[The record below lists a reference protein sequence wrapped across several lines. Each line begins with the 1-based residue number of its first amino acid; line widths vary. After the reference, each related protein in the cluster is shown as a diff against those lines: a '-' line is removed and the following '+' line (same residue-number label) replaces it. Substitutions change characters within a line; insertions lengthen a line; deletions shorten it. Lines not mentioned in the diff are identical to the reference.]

1 MQTTQNSKLNGIVL
15 RLALL
20 IFIVVIL
27 YYGKTLLLPLVVAA
41 LLAMLL
47 NPVQEK
53 LKGWGLGNGLSIA
66 GAMLVL
72 VLFFGGIFAAIGQQ
86 AVAFGDNWPET
97 QEKLSTQLNRLRTDY
112 GLQGII
118 PKMGEKTDKSGG
130 EDLMEK
136 LPVSSDGVMAFLSGS
151 FGVLGDFMLMLI
163 YVILLLAQK
172 DRLREFVLRV
182 SPDEKRGVTHQ
193 TLNESRDI
201 VQNYLRGYVILIGIL
216 ATLYSVG
223 FLIIGMDYAVLIALL
238 VAVMAL
244 IPYIGNIIGGL
255 FAVALA
261 FSSGGGMTAVY
272 GVIATIGAAQ
282 LLESY
287 ILTPMIVGDEVSLN
301 PLTTIICVVGMSI
314 LWGPVGAIIAIPL
327 FAILRIV
334 FSHIPALEDYAYLI
348 GQEE

>member
-1 MQTTQNSKLNGIVL
+1 MQVTQNSKLYSVVL

-20 IFIVVIL
+20 IFLVVVL
-27 YYGKTLLLPLVVAA
+27 YYGKNLLLPLVVAA

-53 LKGWGLGNGLSIA
+53 LKSWGANNGVSIA

-86 AVAFGDNWPET
+86 AVSFGENWPET
-97 QEKLSTQLNRLRTDY
+97 QEKLSTKLNDMRTEY

-118 PKMGEKTDKSGG
+118 PKMSSSKSGESGSG
-130 EDLMEK
+130 ELIEK
-136 LPVSSDGVMAFLSGS
+136 IPVSGDNVMSFLSGS
-151 FGVLGDFMLMLI
+151 FGVLGDFLLMLI
-163 YVILLLAQK
+163 YVILLLSQK

-182 SPDEKRGVTHQ
+182 SPDEKRGVTHR
-193 TLNESRDI
+193 TLNESRDV
-201 VQNYLRGYVILIGIL
+201 VQKYLRGYVILIGIL
-216 ATLYSVG
+216 STLYSIG
-223 FLIIGMDYAVLIALL
+223 FLIVGMDYAVLIALL

-244 IPYIGNIIGGL
+244 IPYIGNIIGGT

-261 FSSGGGMTAVY
+261 FSSGGDMSAVW
-272 GVIATIGAAQ
+272 GVIITISAAQ

-287 ILTPMIVGDEVSLN
+287 VLTPMIVGDEVSLN
-301 PLTTIICVVGMSI
+301 PLATIICVVGMSI

-327 FAILRIV
+327 FAILRII
-334 FSHIPALEDYAYLI
+334 FSHIPALHDYAYLI
-348 GQEE
+348 GQE

>member
-1 MQTTQNSKLNGIVL
+1 MQVTQNSKLIGTVL
-15 RLALL
+15 RLTLL
-20 IFIVVIL
+20 ILVVVVL
-27 YYGKTLLLPLVVAA
+27 YYGKALLLPLVVAA

-47 NPVQEK
+47 NPIQEK
-53 LKGWGLGNGLSIA
+53 LKSWGLNNGLSIF

-72 VLFFGGIFAAIGQQ
+72 VIFFGGIFAAIGQQ
-86 AVAFGDNWPET
+86 AVAFGDNWPQT
-97 QEKLSTQLNRLRTDY
+97 QEKLSVQLNKLRSDY
-112 GLQGII
+112 GLQGVI
-118 PKMGEKTDKSGG
+118 PRLGTNEGKSGA
-130 EDLMEK
+130 DLMEK
-136 LPVSSDGVMAFLSGS
+136 LPVSSDGIMAFLSGS
-151 FGVLGDFMLMLI
+151 FGVLGDFLLMLI

-182 SPDEKRGVTHQ
+182 SPDEKRGITHR
-193 TLNESRDI
+193 TMNESRDI
-201 VQNYLRGYVILIGIL
+201 VQNYLRGYVILISIL
-216 ATLYSVG
+216 ATLYSIG
-223 FLIIGMDYAVLIALL
+223 FLIIGMEYAILIALL

-272 GVIATIGAAQ
+272 GVVITIGLAQ

-287 ILTPMIVGDEVSLN
+287 ILTPLIVGDEVSLN
-301 PLTTIICVVGMSI
+301 PLTTIICVVGMSL

-334 FSHIPALEDYAYLI
+334 FSHIPSLQDYAYLI
-348 GQEE
+348 GQE

>member
-1 MQTTQNSKLNGIVL
+1 MQSTYPTKLLAIVL
-15 RLALL
+15 RMALL
-20 IFIVVIL
+20 IFVVIIL
-27 YYGKTLLLPLVVAA
+27 FYGKTLLLPLVVAA

-53 LKGWGLGNGLSIA
+53 LRGWGLSNGLSIA

-97 QEKLSTQLNRLRTDY
+97 QEKLSVQLNKLRTDY

-118 PKMGEKTDKSGG
+118 PKMGTGGGKASG
-130 EDLMEK
+130 EDLMES
-136 LPVSSDGVMAFLSGS
+136 LPVTGDGVMSFLSGS

-163 YVILLLAQK
+163 YVILLLSQK

-182 SPDEKRGVTHQ
+182 APDEQRGVTHQ
-193 TLNESRDI
+193 TLNESRNI

-216 ATLYSVG
+216 ATLYSIG
-223 FLIIGMDYAVLIALL
+223 FLIIGMDYAILIALL

-244 IPYIGNIIGGL
+244 IPYIGNIVGGL
-255 FAVALA
+255 FAVALV
-261 FSSGGGMTAVY
+261 FSSGAGMAGVY
-272 GVIATIGAAQ
+272 GVMATIGAAQ

-287 ILTPMIVGDEVSLN
+287 VLTPMIVGDEVSLN

-334 FSHIPALEDYAYLI
+334 FSHIPSLQDYAYLI
-348 GQEE
+348 GQE

>member
-1 MQTTQNSKLNGIVL
+1 MQSTYPSKLLTVVL

-20 IFIVVIL
+20 IFVVVIL
-27 YYGKTLLLPLVVAA
+27 YYGKTLMLPLVVAA

-47 NPVQEK
+47 NPIQEK
-53 LKGWGLGNGLSIA
+53 LKTWGLSNGLSIA

-86 AVAFGDNWPET
+86 AVAFGENWPET
-97 QEKLSTQLNRLRTDY
+97 QEKLSTQLNKMRADY

-118 PKMGEKTDKSGG
+118 PKMGTTGDKASG
-130 EDLMEK
+130 EDLMEN
-136 LPVSSDGVMAFLSGS
+136 LPVTGDGIMAFLSGS

-172 DRLREFVLRV
+172 DRLREFVLRIV
-182 SPDEKRGVTHQ
+182 PDEKRGVTHQ

-216 ATLYSVG
+216 ATLYSIG

-261 FSSGGGMTAVY
+261 FSSGGGMTGVY
-272 GVIATIGAAQ
+272 GVMATIGAAQ

-334 FSHIPALEDYAYLI
+334 FSHITSLRDYAYLI
-348 GQEE
+348 GQE

>member
-20 IFIVVIL
+20 IFIVIIL

-97 QEKLSTQLNRLRTDY
+97 QEKLSTQLNQLRTDY
-112 GLQGII
+112 GLQGVV
-118 PKMGEKTDKSGG
+118 PKLRTKTSQDRGG
-130 EDLMEK
+130 DLMEK

-182 SPDEKRGVTHQ
+182 SPDEKRDVTHQ

-216 ATLYSVG
+216 ATLYSIG